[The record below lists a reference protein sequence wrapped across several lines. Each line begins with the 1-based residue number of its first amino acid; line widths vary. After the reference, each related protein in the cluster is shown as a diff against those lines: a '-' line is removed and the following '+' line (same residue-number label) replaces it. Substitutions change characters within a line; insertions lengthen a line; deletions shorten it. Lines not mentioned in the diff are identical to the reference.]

1 MQIRVALPNDTVNR
15 YPVDDGV
22 SYYGVLA
29 DVLIPGRGEAQ
40 KNGALVV
47 KDSIIEWVGPKD
59 EIPSK
64 YSSTR
69 FSRVPVLMPGMWDAH
84 THFEGA
90 HVAVG
95 IHDSVKYFMP
105 GTSALIGAVIVDDLR
120 RTLMAGF
127 TSIRE
132 LCGYAGD
139 VAPAIDMGAI
149 VGPRVY
155 PAIGILSMT
164 GGHGDPQ
171 DVPLQTVLE
180 GCAYGSSSSFV
191 CDGVDG
197 CIKAVRQQ
205 IRRGAK
211 VIKVCATGGT
221 LSLNDQPE
229 DTQFSP
235 EELRAIV
242 QEAKRSS
249 RVVAAHAH
257 GKPGIMAA
265 LDAGVKSIEH
275 GVYLDEEVAAKMK
288 EKDAILVPT
297 RHIVE
302 GMAAG
307 DDDLDPRQ
315 RAKLERSIQLS
326 RDSIKLAVKMG
337 VKIALGTDS
346 FSSDRNHAL
355 AHGKNA
361 MELRYAVEAGMTP
374 LQAIEMATAT
384 PPETLGPQARK
395 SGQLKAGFDA
405 DLIAISSNPLEDI
418 EVLTDPDNI
427 THVWKGG
434 VLFKSPRDCPNE
446 AVTRL

>member
-1 MQIRVALPNDTVNR
+1 MQIEVTLHNDAINKNS
-15 YPVDDGV
+15 VDDKA
-22 SYYGVLA
+22 SYYGILA
-29 DVLIPGRGEAQ
+29 DVLIPGRGEPL

-47 KDSIIEWVGPKD
+47 KDSVIEWVGPSND
-59 EIPSK
+59 IPSE
-64 YSSTR
+64 YSSIR
-69 FSRVPVLMPGMWDAH
+69 FSRVPVLMPGMWDVH
-84 THFEGA
+84 THFEGVG
-90 HVAVG
+90 VAMG
-95 IHDSVKYFMP
+95 IRDSMKPFLP
-105 GTSALIGAVIVDDLR
+105 GTATLIGAVIVDDMR

-132 LCGYAGD
+132 LGGYAGD

-149 VGPRVY
+149 VGPHVY
-155 PAIGILSMT
+155 AAISILSIT
-164 GGHGDPQ
+164 SGHGDIQ
-171 DVPLQTVLE
+171 DAPLRTVLDA
-180 GCAYGSSSSFV
+180 CANGSSSSFV

-211 VIKVCATGGT
+211 VIKVCSTGGV

-265 LDAGVKSIEH
+265 LEAGVKSIEH
-275 GVYLDEEVAAKMK
+275 GSYLDEEVAAKMK

-302 GMAAG
+302 GITAG
-307 DDDLDPRQ
+307 NDDLDPRQ
-315 RAKLERSIQLS
+315 RAKLERTVQLS
-326 RDSIKLAVKMG
+326 RDSIKLANRMG
-337 VKIALGTDS
+337 VKIALGTDT
-346 FSSDRNHAL
+346 FSSDRNHAV

-361 MELRYAVEAGMTP
+361 MELRYAIEAGMTP

-395 SGQLKAGFDA
+395 SGQLKAGYDA

-418 EVLTDPDNI
+418 EILIDPDNI

-434 VLFKSPRDCPNE
+434 VLFKSPR
-446 AVTRL
+446 

>member
-29 DVLIPGRGEAQ
+29 DVLIPGRGEAL

-69 FSRVPVLMPGMWDAH
+69 FSRVPVLMPHVGCSH
-84 THFEGA
+84 SFEGA

-120 RTLMAGF
+120 RTLMVGF

-180 GCAYGSSSSFV
+180 GCAYGSSSFFV
-191 CDGVDG
+191 C
-197 CIKAVRQQ
+197 
-205 IRRGAK
+205 AK
-211 VIKVCATGGT
+211 VIKVCATGGA

-257 GKPGIMAA
+257 GKPGLMAT

-275 GVYLDEEVAAKMK
+275 GVYLDEEVAVKMK

-307 DDDLDPRQ
+307 VLRLESRASSRLLRFGQRLAPR
-315 RAKLERSIQLS
+315 IQ
-326 RDSIKLAVKMG
+326 G
-337 VKIALGTDS
+337 GTQTCE
-346 FSSDRNHAL
+346 
-355 AHGKNA
+355 HGQKC
-361 MELRYAVEAGMTP
+361 VE
-374 LQAIEMATAT
+374 
-384 PPETLGPQARK
+384 
-395 SGQLKAGFDA
+395 
-405 DLIAISSNPLEDI
+405 
-418 EVLTDPDNI
+418 V
-427 THVWKGG
+427 
-434 VLFKSPRDCPNE
+434 
-446 AVTRL
+446 

>member
-1 MQIRVALPNDTVNR
+1 MQIRVALPTDTADR
-15 YPVDDGV
+15 YPVGDDT
-22 SYYGVLA
+22 SCYGILA
-29 DVLIPGRGEAQ
+29 EVLIPGRGEPL

-47 KDSIIEWVGPKD
+47 KDSTIEWVGPQV
-59 EIPSK
+59 ELPSE
-64 YSSTR
+64 YSPIR
-69 FSRVPVLMPGMWDAH
+69 FSRVSVLMPGMWDAH
-84 THFEGA
+84 THFEGTG
-90 HVAVG
+90 VAVG
-95 IHDSVKYFMP
+95 IRDSMKPFMP
-105 GTSALIGAVIVDDLR
+105 GTSTLIGAVLVDDMR

-127 TSIRE
+127 TSVRE
-132 LCGYAGD
+132 LGGYAGE
-139 VAPAIDMGAI
+139 VAPAIDMGRI
-149 VGPRVY
+149 VGPHVY
-155 PAIGILSMT
+155 SAMSLLSIT
-164 GGHGDPQ
+164 GGHGDVQ
-171 DVPLQTVLE
+171 DVPLQTMADA
-180 GCAYGSSSSFV
+180 CATGSISSCV

-211 VIKVCATGGT
+211 VIKICSTGGT

-265 LDAGVKSIEH
+265 LEAGVKSIEH
-275 GVYLDEEVAAKMK
+275 GVYLDQEVAAKMK

-302 GMAAG
+302 GLAAS

-315 RAKLERSIQLS
+315 RAKLERTVQLS

-337 VKIALGTDS
+337 VKIALGTDTFNS
-346 FSSDRNHAL
+346 VEDHPV

-361 MELRYAVEAGMTP
+361 MELRYAIEAGMTP
-374 LQAIEMATAT
+374 LQAIEMATAN
-384 PPETLGPQARK
+384 PPETLGPQARQ

-418 EVLTDPDNI
+418 EVLMDPDNI

-434 VLFKSPRDCPNE
+434 VLFKSP
-446 AVTRL
+446 